1 MTAARDQIKSIIERV
16 ERMDEGIKDFN
27 DDKKEIFAEAKA
39 NGLDV
44 PALKTVIRRRRDP
57 DKTAEIDAMIDL
69 YESALGINYAPTR
82 AATHEA
88 A

>member
-16 ERMDEGIKDFN
+16 ERMDQEIN
-27 DDKKEIFAEAKA
+27 ERNNDKKEIFAEAKA

-57 DKTAEIDAMIDL
+57 DKTAEADAMIDL
-69 YESALGINYAPTR
+69 YESALGINYAH
-82 AATHEA
+82 AGVQAQEA